1 MLRFDV
7 VMLYWSSFFFFFSPG
22 QSCMVAK
29 ASLFPIIANKNQII
43 GLAVTER

>member
-7 VMLYWSSFFFFFSPG
+7 VMLYWSSFFFSPG